1 MRAVGGDLPCIRTGF
16 FSNESSSSSC
26 EGIGWGWSISF
37 EGSENAAMER
47 HARIAKMGTARKYAL
62 VDGIVDLVWVS
73 GG

>member
-16 FSNESSSSSC
+16 FSNESSSSC
-26 EGIGWGWSISF
+26 EGGVGWGWSISF
-37 EGSENAAMER
+37 EESENAATER

-62 VDGIVDLVWVS
+62 VDGMFDLVWVS